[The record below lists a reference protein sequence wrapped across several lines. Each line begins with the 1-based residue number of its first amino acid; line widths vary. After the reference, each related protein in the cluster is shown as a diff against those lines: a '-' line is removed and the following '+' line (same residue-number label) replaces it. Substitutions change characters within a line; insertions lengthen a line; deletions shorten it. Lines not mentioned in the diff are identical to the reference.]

1 MVTERGQRLQ
11 KCPKRLS
18 EWGGQG
24 KVGGVRVQ
32 RPGGQ
37 ELGSER
43 SRGLELE
50 VEEHKERP

>member
-1 MVTERGQRLQ
+1 MVTEWGQRLQ

-18 EWGGQG
+18 EWRGQG

-43 SRGLELE
+43 SRGLEIE